1 MWDFELSV
9 TICSWN
15 TAEDLRKCLQSL
27 EDVRAETSFEA
38 IVVDNASEDGSPE
51 MVEREFPWVRLM
63 RQSVNLGFAGGHNL
77 AIRNRKG
84 KHVFLLNSD
93 AYVHAGALRTLAEY
107 VEAHPGVGIV
117 GPKILN
123 PDGSLQYS
131 CRRLPNPVAAM
142 FRNTPLGK
150 LFPHNRF
157 TREYLMT
164 DWEHDAPRAVD
175 WVSGA
180 AMLASEAMI
189 ESVGVMD
196 EGYFM
201 YCEDV
206 DWCWRAREN
215 GWEIVYL
222 PTSVVTHAIGRS
234 TDRIANQMIVRFHRS
249 MLRFYRLRMLPR
261 VFLLWRPF
269 LYLCA
274 AGALALRASIFL
286 GKNLYDALMRKLR
299 K

>member
-1 MWDFELSV
+1 MWDFDLSV

-15 TAEDLRKCLQSL
+15 TAGDLRKCLQSL
-27 EDVRAETSFEA
+27 EDVRAESSFEA

-93 AYVHAGALRTLAEY
+93 AFVHAGALRTLVDYAET
-107 VEAHPGVGIV
+107 HPGVGIV

-131 CRRLPNPVAAM
+131 CRRFPNPVAAM

-164 DWEHDAPRAVD
+164 DWEHDAPRPVD

-189 ESVGVMD
+189 DSVGVMD

-206 DWCWRAREN
+206 DWCWRARES

-249 MLRFYRLRMLPR
+249 MLRFYRLRMLSR
-261 VFLLWRPF
+261 FFLLWRPF
-269 LYLCA
+269 LYLSA

-286 GKNLYDALMRKLR
+286 GKNLYDAMMRKLR